1 MPVRSKIVATNVLR
15 AARVDRMNRAAT
27 KGKRVLVSKGRT
39 RKGRTRKGRTRKG
52 RNRKGRTRKGR
63 TRKGRT
69 RKGRTRKGR
78 TRKGRTRKGRTR
90 KGRARKGC
98 GNPRQQVTAMRD
110 GLGKYV
116 CSVHQHKRK
125 QHASKQY
132 ASNSYASKPDATTT
146 GSSRLYARNL
156 DVCTVLR

>member
-1 MPVRSKIVATNVLR
+1 MAMR
-15 AARVDRMNRAAT
+15 D
-27 KGKRVLVSKGRT
+27 GHSKG
-39 RKGRTRKGRTRKG
+39 GAP
-52 RNRKGRTRKGR
+52 
-63 TRKGRT
+63 
-69 RKGRTRKGR
+69 
-78 TRKGRTRKGRTR
+78 
-90 KGRARKGC
+90 ARDR
-98 GNPRQQVTAMRD
+98 NPRQQVTAMRDGQSKGGAPARDRNPRQRVTAMRD